1 MLSFVRVCPVA
12 PGRVRVSPSLDSP
25 WHFIQHLT
33 QNGANKCLV
42 NNDEGWEESMPHGRT
57 EASDRSGSYT
67 DETDRETGS
76 PHLYGIFGR
85 KMSFLLHAARTRV
98 LICGTHMLQMLLF
111 LLWSDHHDKGPA
123 CSINRESD
131 WFHILLWF
139 SDRLPGATSRSMSD
153 SIHPSYTDTHPPSPG
168 RWQSSSLNSAQRSFK
183 DFVLSEKL
191 NQSPLPGHQREWI

>member
-1 MLSFVRVCPVA
+1 MMKDERRACLMEGQKQAIDRGVIRTRLTGRREVCIYMVY
-12 PGRVRVSPSLDSP
+12 L
-25 WHFIQHLT
+25 
-33 QNGANKCLV
+33 
-42 NNDEGWEESMPHGRT
+42 EE
-57 EASDRSGSYT
+57 
-67 DETDRETGS
+67 
-76 PHLYGIFGR
+76 

-153 SIHPSYTDTHPPSPG
+153 SIHPSYTDTPPLSWKMTIKLIKFSTEELQRCLSYQRNWTRARYPG
-168 RWQSSSLNSAQRSFK
+168 IKGNGFNQPSA
-183 DFVLSEKL
+183 
-191 NQSPLPGHQREWI
+191 HTYC